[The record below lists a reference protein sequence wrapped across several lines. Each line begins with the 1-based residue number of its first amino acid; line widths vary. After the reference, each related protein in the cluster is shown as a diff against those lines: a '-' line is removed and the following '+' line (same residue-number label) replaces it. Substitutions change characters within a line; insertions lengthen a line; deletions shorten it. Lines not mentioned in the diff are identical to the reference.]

1 MDNTTINPKTCTWDW
16 KSFFQ
21 RSTLELGQK
30 DENTGKLIDFDWS
43 ADGRR
48 AVGRTVNGFYVFA
61 KQIPSNYQEAS
72 DCPPWDQLSFF
83 NGETYNSK
91 QFYSCSC
98 SQGILGARCR
108 HLANLMLHLE
118 KEHGPFVFT
127 ETEEELQARIRA
139 EEEERERKHREAEER
154 KEKLRL
160 ELCSGTLGV
169 SNELGKLASLVSPLA
184 FGNVGGYRHSA
195 SAHLIRQGELLLR
208 GQFAQ
213 QDVGVSRRFHCFA
226 PYQQVLVISRI
237 HFEKCI
243 PNAENLN

>member
-1 MDNTTINPKTCTWDW
+1 MIWTDTSKAETDNLSKGYTCMDNTTINPKTCTWDW

-72 DCPPWDQLSFF
+72 DCPPWDRLSPYY
-83 NGETYNSK
+83 GETYNSK

-127 ETEEELQARIRA
+127 ETEDELQARIRA
-139 EEEERERKHREAEER
+139 EEEERERKAKEEETAEIVSQIPAGYILSPEEAAQAA
-154 KEKLRL
+154 LRL
-160 ELCSGTLGV
+160 LEMPEYF
-169 SNELGKLASLVSPLA
+169 N
-184 FGNVGGYRHSA
+184 
-195 SAHLIRQGELLLR
+195 GEVVRLD
-208 GQFAQ
+208 G
-213 QDVGVSRRFHCFA
+213 CWT
-226 PYQQVLVISRI
+226 
-237 HFEKCI
+237 
-243 PNAENLN
+243 